1 MALAC
6 RVLRHSPDCWFPIS
20 LNPRLPLP
28 HQQPEPP
35 LGRCA
40 VPALSGDRSLRYL
53 SVVAL
58 PSGAYRLYFEA
69 AAPGGGHDLMTQFVP
84 TLLLSITPHRT

>member
-1 MALAC
+1 
-6 RVLRHSPDCWFPIS
+6 
-20 LNPRLPLP
+20 LP
-28 HQQPEPP
+28 HQQPEPR

-40 VPALSGDRSLRYL
+40 VRALSGDCSLRYL

-69 AAPGGGHDLMTQFVP
+69 AAPGGGHDFMTQFVP